1 MRIVH
6 VISEYSRHEAMGRTI
21 AETVARV
28 EGEHHLVTVRA
39 HDGAADFASVHEVG
53 GGFTSFAFTRGD
65 QIEAALR
72 EIRPDLVHVHGGA
85 LAPWWAR
92 ARALRSRPIVMSVYG
107 WPRVPRPSSLRRAT
121 WRQLTR
127 SNVLRPRVLLS
138 TLIPASATCR
148 MVRHSTVQSIL
159 SPDPDARDRLA
170 DSGVTVQPL
179 PSGASVG
186 HHRAEWSDNP
196 VVLFAGRAEMV
207 RGIDTLLDAFP
218 LVLKAVPSAR
228 LRLLL
233 IPTAELPDVLAAVA
247 AAGLGD
253 SCDVS
258 TEPVRDLEAALADA
272 QVGVWPFKFDYT
284 TSPPAMALAEAMAVG
299 LPVVSTPVTCV
310 RAVARHGD
318 NAMLVRVADEHALAD
333 AIVRLV
339 TDRSEWQR
347 LAWAGL
353 STIEHEAS
361 WDAAAATT
369 RGAYGLQPVAVS

>member
-6 VISEYSRHEAMGRTI
+6 IISEYSRHEAMGRTI

-28 EGEHHLVTVRA
+28 AGEHHLVTVRA
-39 HDGAADFASVHEVG
+39 HDGHDEFASVHEVG
-53 GGFTSFAFTRGD
+53 GGFSSFTFTRAE
-65 QIEAALR
+65 QIGAALR
-72 EIRPDLVHVHGGA
+72 EIEPDLVHVHGGA

-92 ARALRSRPIVMSVYG
+92 SRVLRDRPIVMSVYG
-107 WPRVPRPSSLRRAT
+107 WPRVPRLSALRRAT

-148 MVRHSTVQSIL
+148 MVRHSTVQSVL
-159 SPDPDARDRLA
+159 SPDPDARDRLT
-170 DSGVTVQPL
+170 DSGVTVLPL

-186 HHRAEWSDNP
+186 DHRAEWSDRP

-207 RGIDTLLDAFP
+207 RGIDTLLDSFP
-218 LVLKAVPSAR
+218 RVLQMVPNAR

-233 IPTAELPDVLAAVA
+233 IPTAELPDVLSAVH

-253 SCDVS
+253 ACEVS
-258 TEPVRDLEAALADA
+258 TEPVADLEAALADA

-310 RAVARHGD
+310 RAVARQGD
-318 NAMLVRVADEHALAD
+318 NAALVPVADERALAD
-333 AIVRLV
+333 AIVRVL
-339 TDRSEWQR
+339 TDRTEWQR

-353 STIEHEAS
+353 RTIEQDAS
-361 WDAAAATT
+361 WDAAADTT
-369 RGAYGLQPVAVS
+369 RRAYGLQPVAVS